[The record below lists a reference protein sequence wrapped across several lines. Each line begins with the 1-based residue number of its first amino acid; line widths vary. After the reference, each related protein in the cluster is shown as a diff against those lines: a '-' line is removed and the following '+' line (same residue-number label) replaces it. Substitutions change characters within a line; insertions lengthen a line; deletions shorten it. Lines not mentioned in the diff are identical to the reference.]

1 MKYTNWVEFK
11 IAAMT
16 LFLHNPEIVDGS
28 LYGLYAE
35 HKKDVTVSCTDNDIH
50 IEFHTSQ
57 HNDLRKIDQLVQW
70 VIAKTASDLSY
81 EECNIRSEIEDEK
94 QKRSNAN

>member
-16 LFLHNPEIVDGS
+16 LFLHNPEIFRYNVK
-28 LYGLYAE
+28 YAE

-81 EECNIRSEIEDEK
+81 EELTKVVRSEIEDEK